1 MGLASRLNYY
11 RRIFPAYLGQRN
23 SHLTFW
29 HDSPEINAQSSR
41 YRLGQYYMPFLEKA
55 DYPGPYDRHGIPL
68 LDYQGSLGRQ
78 YNPIAIAQFG
88 LGNFNAYCRS
98 GEDERRTKFLAVAD
112 WLVANLEPNRAGLH
126 VWNHH
131 FDWEYRSWLRAPW
144 QSGLAQSQG
153 ISVLVRAHEET
164 GNATYLESARMA
176 FQPFR
181 KEIPDGGIVY
191 VDERGDSW
199 LEEYIVSPPTHILN
213 GFMWAM
219 WGVYDYLLA
228 TEDTVAQRI
237 FEASARTLRNHLARY
252 DLGFWSLYEQSGT
265 WLQMVAS
272 PFYHRLHIAQLRVMH
287 FLTEEALFLH
297 YADRWESYRHSSSKR
312 ARALCH
318 KCAFK
323 LCYY

>member
-1 MGLASRLNYY
+1 
-11 RRIFPAYLGQRN
+11 
-23 SHLTFW
+23 
-29 HDSPEINAQSSR
+29 
-41 YRLGQYYMPFLEKA
+41 MPFLEKA
-55 DYPGPYDRHGIPL
+55 DYPGLYDRNGIPL

-98 GEDERRTKFLAVAD
+98 GEGERRKKFLAVAD

-131 FDWEYRSWLRAPW
+131 FHWEYRSRLRAPW
-144 QSGLAQSQG
+144 PSGLAQSQG

-164 GNATYLESARMA
+164 GKAIYLEYARMA
-176 FQPFR
+176 FQPLQ
-181 KEIPDGGIVY
+181 KEIRDGGMIH

-219 WGVYDYLLA
+219 WGVYDYLL
-228 TEDTVAQRI
+228 TTQDTVAQRI
-237 FEASARTLRNHLARY
+237 FEASVRTLRNNLARY

-272 PFYHRLHIAQLRVMH
+272 PFYHQLHIAQLRVMH
-287 FLTEEALFLH
+287 FLTEEALFLD
-297 YADRWESYRHSSSKR
+297 YADRWETYRRSRSKR
-312 ARALCH
+312 TRALCH